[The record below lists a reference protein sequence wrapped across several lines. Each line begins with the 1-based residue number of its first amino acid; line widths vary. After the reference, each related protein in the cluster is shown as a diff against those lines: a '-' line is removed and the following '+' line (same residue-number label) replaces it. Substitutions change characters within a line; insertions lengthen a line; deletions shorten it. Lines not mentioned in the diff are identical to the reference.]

1 VRFEHTPIAGAYVL
15 QLERQEDERGYFART
30 FSIEELAA
38 RGLETTIVQA
48 SVSFNRARHTLR
60 GLHYQAAPHEEIKLV
75 RCTVGA
81 IHDVIVD
88 LRPESPTYRTWHAVV
103 LDADSLD
110 ALYIP
115 HGVAHGFLSL
125 TDGATV
131 TYQMS
136 TPYHADS
143 ARGVR
148 WNDPALDIPWPAEP
162 QVISQRDA
170 TYPLLENRHE

>member
-1 VRFEHTPIAGAYVL
+1 M
-15 QLERQEDERGYFART
+15 
-30 FSIEELAA
+30 
-38 RGLETTIVQA
+38 
-48 SVSFNRARHTLR
+48 
-60 GLHYQAAPHEEIKLV
+60 

-88 LRPESPTYRTWHAVV
+88 LRPESATYRAWHAIV
-103 LDADSLD
+103 LDAETLD

-115 HGVAHGFLSL
+115 RGVAHGFLSL

-131 TYQMS
+131 SYQIS
-136 TPYHADS
+136 TPYQPDS

-148 WNDPALDIPWPAEP
+148 WNDPALAIGWPAEP

-170 TYPLLENRHE
+170 TFPLLENRHG

>member
-1 VRFEHTPIAGAYVL
+1 
-15 QLERQEDERGYFART
+15 
-30 FSIEELAA
+30 
-38 RGLETTIVQA
+38 
-48 SVSFNRARHTLR
+48 
-60 GLHYQAAPHEEIKLV
+60 
-75 RCTVGA
+75 
-81 IHDVIVD
+81 
-88 LRPESPTYRTWHAVV
+88 V